1 MKHTVLF
8 VDDEPEVTE
17 GLKRNLHKEPYRI
30 LCSNHTDEALQILET
45 ENVDLVVSDEEM
57 PGMKGTEFLA
67 LVRKKYPETIRMMLT
82 GHASLDSAIKAI
94 NEGRV
99 YRLLTKPC
107 NDMDLAVTI
116 REALRQKEL
125 IKESYQLL
133 QKSKRQSS
141 IIEQMKRNR
150 PELLEIERDEQGAIL
165 MDDSTEELDAEKLI
179 NLIVEQNK
187 KNIVKEKV

>member
-30 LCSNHTDEALQILET
+30 LCSNNTDEALQILET

-150 PELLEIERDEQGAIL
+150 PELLEIDRDEQGAIL

>member
-1 MKHTVLF
+1 MEHTVLF

-30 LCSNHTDEALQILET
+30 LCSNYTEEALQILER

-67 LVRKKYPETIRMMLT
+67 LVREMYPDTIRMMLT
-82 GHASLDSAIKAI
+82 GHATLDSAIKAI

-107 NDMDLAVTI
+107 SDMDLAVTI

-125 IKESYQLL
+125 VKESYQLL
-133 QKSKRQSS
+133 KKSKKQSS
-141 IIEQMKRNR
+141 IIERMKKDR
-150 PELLEIERDEQGAIL
+150 PELYKIERDEQGVIF

-179 NLIVEQNK
+179 KLIAEENK
-187 KNIVKEKV
+187 